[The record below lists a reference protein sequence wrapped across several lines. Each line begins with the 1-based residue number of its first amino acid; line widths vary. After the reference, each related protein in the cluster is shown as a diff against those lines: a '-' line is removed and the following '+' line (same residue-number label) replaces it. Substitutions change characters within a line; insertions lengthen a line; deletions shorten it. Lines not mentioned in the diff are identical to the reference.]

1 MFLLAHMKLN
11 INLATFQHYNVPTI
25 FYLCD
30 NRTFMTEK
38 ILVIGANGQ
47 IGTELVNALRQIHG
61 SDKVIASDIKSPTF
75 SIRHTGPF
83 EIVNVLDEDNLHHV
97 FNKHRPTQVYLLA
110 AILSAVGEQKPK
122 MAWDLNMTG
131 LLHVLDYAVEFKVKK
146 VFWPSSIAVFGPH
159 SPQHQTPQY
168 CVMDPNTVYGF
179 SKLAGE
185 RWCEYYFNKYGLDV
199 RSLRYPGLIGWRANP
214 GGGTTDYAVHIFHEA
229 LKYGRYQSFLS
240 ANTALPM
247 MYMDD
252 AIRAT
257 LMLMDAPAENIKI
270 RSSYNLA
277 GVSFTPAQLADQIK
291 NILPYFEISYADSDP
306 RQAIADSWPK
316 SIDDSDAI
324 NDWGWQLEFDLP
336 KIVEDMIVN
345 LRRGI

>member
-1 MFLLAHMKLN
+1 MS
-11 INLATFQHYNVPTI
+11 
-25 FYLCD
+25 
-30 NRTFMTEK
+30 EK

-47 IGTELVNALRQIHG
+47 IGTELVNALRDIHG
-61 SDKVIASDIKSPTF
+61 AENVIASDINNPAYA
-75 SIRHTGPF
+75 IRNTGPF
-83 EIVNVLDEDNLHHV
+83 LFVNVLDKDNLHQI

-131 LLHVLDYAVEFKVKK
+131 LIHVLDFAVEFNVAK

-159 SPQHQTPQY
+159 SPAYNTPQY

-185 RWCEYYFNKYGLDV
+185 RWCEYYFNKHGLDV
-199 RSLRYPGLIGWRANP
+199 RSIRYPGLIGWRASP

-229 LKYGRYQSFLS
+229 LKKGKYESFLS
-240 ANTALPM
+240 AETALPM

-257 LMLMDAPAENIKI
+257 LTLMDAPAEKLTI
-270 RSSYNLA
+270 RS
-277 GVSFTPAQLADQIK
+277 
-291 NILPYFEISYADSDP
+291 
-306 RQAIADSWPK
+306 
-316 SIDDSDAI
+316 
-324 NDWGWQLEFDLP
+324 
-336 KIVEDMIVN
+336 
-345 LRRGI
+345 

>member
-1 MFLLAHMKLN
+1 
-11 INLATFQHYNVPTI
+11 
-25 FYLCD
+25 
-30 NRTFMTEK
+30 
-38 ILVIGANGQ
+38 
-47 IGTELVNALRQIHG
+47 
-61 SDKVIASDIKSPTF
+61 
-75 SIRHTGPF
+75 
-83 EIVNVLDEDNLHHV
+83 
-97 FNKHRPTQVYLLA
+97 
-110 AILSAVGEQKPK
+110 

-131 LLHVLDYAVEFKVKK
+131 LLHVLDFAVEFKVKK

-159 SPQHQTPQY
+159 SPQFDTPQY

-199 RSLRYPGLIGWRANP
+199 RSIRYPGLIGWRANP

-229 LKYGRYQSFLS
+229 LKQGKYQSFLS

-252 AIRAT
+252 AIKAT
-257 LMLMDAPAENIKI
+257 LMLMDAPADKITI

-277 GVSFTPAQLADQIK
+277 GISFTPTQLADEIK
-291 NILPYFEISYADSDP
+291 NLMPAFEISYADSDP

-316 SIDDSDAI
+316 SIDDSYAQK
-324 NDWGWQLEFDLP
+324 DWGWQLEYDLP
-336 KIVEDMIVN
+336 KIVGDMMVN
-345 LRRGI
+345 LKKII

>member
-1 MFLLAHMKLN
+1 MS
-11 INLATFQHYNVPTI
+11 
-25 FYLCD
+25 
-30 NRTFMTEK
+30 EK

-47 IGTELVNALRQIHG
+47 IGTELVTALRNIHG
-61 SDKVIASDIKSPTF
+61 AENVIASDINSPNYA
-75 SIRHTGPF
+75 IRNSGPF
-83 EIVNVLDEDNLHHV
+83 EFANVLDKDNLHHL
-97 FNKHRPTQVYLLA
+97 FDKHRPTQVYLLA

-131 LLHVLDYAVEFKVKK
+131 LIHILDFAVEFKTSKI
-146 VFWPSSIAVFGPH
+146 FWPSSIAVFGPH
-159 SPQHQTPQY
+159 SPQYNTPQY

-199 RSLRYPGLIGWRANP
+199 RSIRYPGLIGWKANP
-214 GGGTTDYAVHIFHEA
+214 GGGTTDYAVHIFHHA
-229 LKYGRYQSFLS
+229 LKTGTYESFL
-240 ANTALPM
+240 AEGTALPM

-257 LMLMDAPAENIKI
+257 ISLMEAPAEKISI

-277 GVSFTPAQLADQIK
+277 GISFTPEQLAAEIK
-291 NILPYFEISYADSDP
+291 KLIPNFEISYGDNDP

-316 SIDDSDAI
+316 SIDDSYAQ
-324 NDWGWQLEFDLP
+324 NEWGWKLEYDLP
-336 KIVEDMIVN
+336 KMVADMLENLKKIV
-345 LRRGI
+345 